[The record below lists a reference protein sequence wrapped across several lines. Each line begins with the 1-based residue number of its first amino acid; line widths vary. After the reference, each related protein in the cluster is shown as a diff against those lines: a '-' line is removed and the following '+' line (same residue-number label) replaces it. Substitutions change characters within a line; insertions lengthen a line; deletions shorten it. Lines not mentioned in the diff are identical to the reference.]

1 MITVNS
7 ISIHFSGNYLFDN
20 VSFVVG
26 DRDRIGLVGKNGA
39 GKSTLL
45 KIIAGQQECE
55 KGNIVVSSIVSL
67 GQLLNMKIVAE
78 GVETQEQFEFLRDIF
93 CDEIQGYYFSKPI
106 PKVEYEKL
114 LTKGAL

>member
-55 KGNIVVSSIVSL
+55 KGNIVVSKYQTIGYLPQEMIPSSTMSVIDEAMTAFKEVNSINEEL
-67 GQLLNMKIVAE
+67 EELN
-78 GVETQEQFEFLRDIF
+78 
-93 CDEIQGYYFSKPI
+93 
-106 PKVEYEKL
+106 
-114 LTKGAL
+114 